1 MALVAY
7 WLFFS
12 CAASAADTLP
22 GPITAKVLSVTDSNK
37 YLGACNEFGWVR
49 TIDVNVLVRGVDTP
63 KLRGRCR
70 AEKAAAKNAVAFL
83 AVLVDTPN
91 VQLFNVESDK
101 FFGHVVADI
110 KAGGIDV
117 ASTIIG
123 TEHGR
128 LFDGKKPRNWC
139 KLD

>member
-22 GPITAKVLSVTDSNK
+22 GPITAKVLSVADSNNILVRATIW
-37 YLGACNEFGWVR
+37 LGQ

-83 AVLVDTPN
+83 AVLVDTPT

-128 LFDGKKPRNWC
+128 LFDGEKPRNWC